1 MNKEICELCEN
12 YIADTECELQD
23 TCKIHKAVK
32 ENETLKAE
40 NKSLKKQLSDLK
52 CEKSYMID
60 PLSIGYRNEMGG

>member
-1 MNKEICELCEN
+1 MNKGICELCEN
-12 YIADTECELQD
+12 YIADAECELQN
-23 TCKIHKAVK
+23 TCKINAISK